1 MYDEN
6 NEKVALNQFVT
17 FAVGSGGF
25 GGKRDSDKIVKA
37 NTTKKFDRKPDAT
50 VEERTTI
57 DQAALYRLN
66 GDLNPLHI
74 DPSFSA
80 ILGFNKP
87 ILHGLCTFGI
97 AVKHVLNKFCD
108 GQVEN
113 FKSVKVR
120 FTKPVTPGQTI
131 QTNMWLDSE
140 NRNRVYFECKVV
152 ETGNAVISGA
162 FIDLHKPVG
171 APATQVC

>member
-50 VEERTTI
+50 VEEQTTI

-66 GDLNPLHI
+66 GDLRKINAELVV
-74 DPSFSA
+74 FSC
-80 ILGFNKP
+80 L
-87 ILHGLCTFGI
+87 
-97 AVKHVLNKFCD
+97 
-108 GQVEN
+108 
-113 FKSVKVR
+113 
-120 FTKPVTPGQTI
+120 
-131 QTNMWLDSE
+131 
-140 NRNRVYFECKVV
+140 
-152 ETGNAVISGA
+152 
-162 FIDLHKPVG
+162 FIE
-171 APATQVC
+171 